1 MKADGSVQERLK
13 EVAKLWRVAAPPHA
27 REAAPRTMCRSH
39 KWDYGTGFDV
49 FAALIRVAHTSAKKN
64 SAV

>member
-27 REAAPRTMCRSH
+27 REAAPVRRSR
-39 KWDYGTGFDV
+39 DYGTAFGQE
-49 FAALIRVAHTSAKKN
+49 L
-64 SAV
+64 